1 MERWVGCQGYRQ
13 GATAPAKPQPG
24 RQGVPACP
32 KMVKA
37 AGKSGPQPRL
47 RNRTGGGLTYEKCN
61 MSHRVRERCLP
72 GQVLQHKAPW

>member
-1 MERWVGCQGYRQ
+1 
-13 GATAPAKPQPG
+13 
-24 RQGVPACP
+24 
-32 KMVKA
+32 MVKA